1 MARVDTFWNPPRAT
15 DEQLEAA
22 LGDNAGFAF
31 LDRTRMSRLLC
42 EQLAFGISTRTLN
55 SFAVTDVLEALEGHG
70 PRAAKIL
77 PRPFKRRPL
86 RGLLHAHFV
95 QASFIPHNLTN
106 EIQRPGGWPKV
117 QKHLDSAPSEILES
131 DVVKH
136 VAHEATF
143 GLYAQRSSR
152 DALTG
157 EWIIYAEHQGQKLYL
172 GLAEHATDDEAIH
185 SQLVE
190 RCEERF
196 RDAIRAL
203 TSPT

>member
-22 LGDNAGFAF
+22 LGDNAGFAL

-70 PRAAKIL
+70 PRAGQVL
-77 PRPFKRRPL
+77 QRPFRRPPL

-95 QASFIPHNLTN
+95 QASFIAHNLAN
-106 EIQRPGGWPKV
+106 EIQRRGAWSV
-117 QKHLDSAPSEILES
+117 HKHLNSAPSEALEG

-136 VAHEATF
+136 VAHEATI

-157 EWIIYAEHQGQKLYL
+157 EWIIYAEHQGQRLYF